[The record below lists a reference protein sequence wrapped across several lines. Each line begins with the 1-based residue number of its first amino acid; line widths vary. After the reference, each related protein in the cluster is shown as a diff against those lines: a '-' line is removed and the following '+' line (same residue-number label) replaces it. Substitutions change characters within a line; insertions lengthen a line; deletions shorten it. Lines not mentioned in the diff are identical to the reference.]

1 VLAPCCS
8 PRLRIDQHRQLQIN
22 AACKIFPNN
31 MASHDAVEGVAPSE
45 KPAFVDEKDRGDQDH
60 IARLK
65 AKDRLLQG
73 AKAATEN
80 EQNMTLMQGIRL
92 YPKAI
97 AWSILISTCIV
108 MEGYDI
114 CLINNFCKCSLSPI
128 SGAPKQPPWAELME
142 TWQMLFPSSRESM
155 ASNYRTVNGK

>member
-1 VLAPCCS
+1 
-8 PRLRIDQHRQLQIN
+8 
-22 AACKIFPNN
+22 
-31 MASHDAVEGVAPSE
+31 MASHDAVQGVAPSE
-45 KPAFVDEKDRGDQDH
+45 KPAFVDEKDHGDQDQ

-108 MEGYDI
+108 MEGYDV
-114 CLINNFCKCSLSPI
+114 CLINNFCKCPFSLV
-128 SGAPKQPPWAELME
+128 SGAPEHPWAELVEM
-142 TWQMLFPSSRESM
+142 WQMLFPSSREST